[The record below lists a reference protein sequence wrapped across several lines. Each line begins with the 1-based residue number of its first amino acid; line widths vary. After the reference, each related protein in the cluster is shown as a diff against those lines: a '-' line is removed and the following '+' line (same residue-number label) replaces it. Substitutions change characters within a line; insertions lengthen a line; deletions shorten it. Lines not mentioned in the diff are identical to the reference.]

1 MIDDD
6 DDDEGDDHERY
17 MLGLGDNV
25 ARPWS
30 ELPEG
35 DGDDSCDVFHCFW
48 TGGNALKRFSSKAP
62 CSLFMGTMS
71 RNHSSSS
78 WEGVFGMLGF
88 RRNTLYGDERC
99 GEFVRDGGTGVGSH
113 RFGR

>member
-1 MIDDD
+1 MIDDV
-6 DDDEGDDHERY
+6 EGDDHERY
-17 MLGLGDNV
+17 MLCFGN
-25 ARPWS
+25 

-35 DGDDSCDVFHCFW
+35 DGDSESCDVSRCFW
-48 TGGNALKRFSSKAP
+48 SDAADSDRVSSKVP

-78 WEGVFGMLGF
+78 WEGVFMMTGF
-88 RRNTLYGDERC
+88 RRKTLYGDKRC
-99 GEFVRDGGTGVGSH
+99 GEFVRVGGTGVGSH